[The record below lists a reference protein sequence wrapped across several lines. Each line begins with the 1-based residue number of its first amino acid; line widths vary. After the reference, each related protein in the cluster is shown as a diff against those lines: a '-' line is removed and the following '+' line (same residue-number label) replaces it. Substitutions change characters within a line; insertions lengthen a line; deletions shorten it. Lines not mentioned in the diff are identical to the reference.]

1 MIRLGILLALLPS
14 AVLADSIVATRIIR
28 AQSIVTED
36 AISFS
41 MANFEGAIVNPS
53 EVLGLEARTTIYP
66 GRPIRPDDVGPP
78 ALIDRNEIVTL
89 IYASNGLS
97 ILTEGRSLSRA
108 AAGERARVMNLS
120 SRKSVSG
127 IVRPDGSVMVAN

>member
-1 MIRLGILLALLPS
+1 MTRLLVLLLFLPTCGLS
-14 AVLADSIVATRIIR
+14 DSVVATRTIR

-36 AISFS
+36 AISFVL
-41 MANFEGAIVNPS
+41 ANHKGAVANPS
-53 EVLGLEARTTIYP
+53 DVLGLEARVTIYP

-78 ALIDRNEIVTL
+78 ALIERNDIVTL
-89 IYASNGLS
+89 IYANNGVS

-108 AAGERARVMNLS
+108 AVGERARVINLA

-127 IVRPDGSVMVAN
+127 IVRPDGSVLVSN

>member
-1 MIRLGILLALLPS
+1 MIRLGILLFLLPS
-14 AVLADSIVATRIIR
+14 AVFADSIVATRIIR

-41 MANFEGAIVNPS
+41 MSNFEGAIVNPS

-66 GRPIRPDDVGPP
+66 GRPIRHDDVGPP
-78 ALIDRNEIVTL
+78 ALIERNEIVTL
-89 IYASNGLS
+89 IYTSNGLS